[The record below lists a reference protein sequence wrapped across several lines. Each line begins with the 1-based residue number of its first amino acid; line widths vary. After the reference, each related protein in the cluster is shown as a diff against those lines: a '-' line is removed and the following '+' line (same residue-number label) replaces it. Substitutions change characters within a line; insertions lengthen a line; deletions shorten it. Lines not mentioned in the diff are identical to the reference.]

1 MRLRRGS
8 SCARTGEGGRDA
20 LQCRCYVALAT
31 HGFTST
37 PVRILCCV
45 NRDLYS
51 NYALNLLLPELARAE
66 HVSRVVMSD
75 RVGTSSGPSAI
86 QALRA
91 IEMAIPNE
99 VVFPIAQRFCA
110 RDGRLLTFEELSVYC
125 DGVLPISCN
134 LNANDGRELLD
145 SFSPELI
152 ITIRYGFIMRSPTI
166 ARPSHGVIN
175 LHSGILPQ
183 YRGILSTLYA
193 ITNGEADIGCT
204 LHWIVDAGID
214 TGPIIAIARRPVES
228 GRSLLWHIL
237 SLYPLG
243 VPLIIEAVRR
253 ITSGEP
259 LPQHPQAEG
268 TYRSTPGAADVDA
281 LAARGMALFDASD
294 LRDIKASYLP
304 GI

>member
-1 MRLRRGS
+1 M
-8 SCARTGEGGRDA
+8 
-20 LQCRCYVALAT
+20 
-31 HGFTST
+31 
-37 PVRILCCV
+37 RILCCV

-66 HVSRVVMSD
+66 HVTRVAMSD

-86 QALRA
+86 QALRV

-99 VVFPIAQRFCA
+99 IMFPIAQRFCA
-110 RDGRLLTFEELSVYC
+110 REGRQLTFEELAVHC
-125 DGVLPISCN
+125 GGVAPVSCN
-134 LNANDGRELLD
+134 VNANDGIELLD
-145 SFSPELI
+145 SFSPDLI
-152 ITIRYGFIMRSPTI
+152 ITIRYGFILRSPTI
-166 ARPSHGVIN
+166 ARPPHGVIN

-193 ITNGEADIGCT
+193 MTNGEADIGCT

-228 GRSLLWHIL
+228 GQSLLWHIL

-259 LPQHPQAEG
+259 IPRQSQAEG

-281 LAARGMALFDASD
+281 LAARGVALFDAAD

>member
-1 MRLRRGS
+1 M
-8 SCARTGEGGRDA
+8 
-20 LQCRCYVALAT
+20 
-31 HGFTST
+31 
-37 PVRILCCV
+37 RILCCV

-66 HVSRVVMSD
+66 HITRVVVSD
-75 RVGTSSGPSAI
+75 RVGNNPGPSAI

-91 IEMAIPNE
+91 LEMAIPNE
-99 VVFPIAQRFCA
+99 VVFPIAQRFYA
-110 RDGRLLTFEELSVYC
+110 REGRLLTFEELGVHC
-125 DGVLPISCN
+125 DGVEPVSCN
-134 LNANDGRELLD
+134 LNANDGLALLN
-145 SFSPELI
+145 SFSPDLI
-152 ITIRYGFIMRSPTI
+152 ITIRYGFILRSATI
-166 ARPSHGVIN
+166 ARPPRGVIN

-193 ITNGEADIGCT
+193 ITSGEADIGCT

-214 TGPIIAIARRPVES
+214 TGPIIAIARRPVERD
-228 GRSLLWHIL
+228 RSLLWHIL

-243 VPLIIEAVRR
+243 VPLIIETVRR

-259 LPQHPQAEG
+259 LPRQSQAEG
-268 TYRSTPGAADVDA
+268 TYRSTPAAADVDA
-281 LAARGMALFDASD
+281 LAARGVALFDATD